1 MDQTAQAVTKPS
13 LDIRSDD
20 VICSHGATIGNTET
34 GSFTLSE
41 LNVIGT
47 GIGLSLGSTSGIAGL
62 RLRDNRA
69 SNNGVVAQRSD
80 GRLSIASTENSYGVT
95 GIEILPT
102 GRIAVG
108 NTGFGRDDSSLIEH
122 MKIHGSVGITG
133 SLHTSGSITTQGD
146 VSGSITS
153 TGSFGTLTVQD
164 VTPKAFCA

>member
-1 MDQTAQAVTKPS
+1 KLLVAGDTGITGSLFASSSITTEANVTAS
-13 LDIRSDD
+13 
-20 VICSHGATIGNTET
+20 GATIGSTTT

-69 SNNGVVAQRSD
+69 SNNGVIAQRSD

-146 VSGSITS
+146 FSGSLTS
-153 TGSFGTLTVQD
+153 TGSFGRVH
-164 VTPKAFCA
+164 TPGTI